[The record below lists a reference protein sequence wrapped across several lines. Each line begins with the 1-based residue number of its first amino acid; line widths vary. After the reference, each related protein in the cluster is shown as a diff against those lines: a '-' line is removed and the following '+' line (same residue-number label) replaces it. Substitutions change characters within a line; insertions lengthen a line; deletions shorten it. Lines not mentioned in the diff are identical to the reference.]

1 MMPAAEPQASA
12 IGRSLCVLFVVA
24 VLLRFGVFL
33 TASHLY
39 QMPLSRFAVKG
50 DGGSYLAYASAIL
63 GDSSQLTEYDRRV
76 FPGYPLLIAAGHLG
90 GLSLPLSALLIDWIS
105 AGVAVATAGALFAE
119 RRVAWAMVFLV
130 PHYLTNSSLAMSEAP
145 LLAFTLAGLLL
156 IVRGRHAL
164 LGGILL
170 GFAGLI
176 RPMACFA
183 VIGVMLT
190 LLAQRRVRDLLIS
203 GACAAAVFAVGVIAL
218 HLLSGDA
225 LRGLRIYHDSPRTY
239 GGEIFVMPFQSLL
252 TTPAREHVSIG
263 FVVYIYAHV
272 LIVLSAC
279 ALLAWRAL
287 RRSSTIVLDLLALGW
302 LVGNTLF
309 QLCIGSGWGF
319 RHFPRFAIPAQ
330 PALFWA
336 LHPYLPRRAWP
347 WIVAATGIFCM
358 AVQCVNLA
366 P

>member
-1 MMPAAEPQASA
+1 MTAAAEPQAPA
-12 IGRSLCVLFVVA
+12 TGRSLLVLFVIA
-24 VLLRFGVFL
+24 VLLRVGVFL
-33 TASHLY
+33 AASHIY
-39 QMPLSRFAVKG
+39 HIPLAQYAVKG

-76 FPGYPLLIAAGHLG
+76 FPGYPALIALGHLCG
-90 GLSLPLSALLIDWIS
+90 VSLPLAALLIDWIS
-105 AGVAVATAGALFAE
+105 AGVAVVAAGLLFVE

-145 LLAFTLAGLLL
+145 LLAITLVGLLL
-156 IVRGRHAL
+156 MVRGRHVL
-164 LGGILL
+164 IGGVLL

-183 VIGVMLT
+183 VFGVIIALLT
-190 LLAQRRVRDLLIS
+190 QRRLRDLFI
-203 GACAAAVFAVGVIAL
+203 GAAGAAAVFAAGVIAL

-225 LRGLRIYHDSPRTY
+225 LRGVRIYHNSPRTY
-239 GGEIFVMPFQSLL
+239 GGEIFVLPFQSLL
-252 TTPAREHVSIG
+252 TTPAREHVSVG

-272 LIVLSAC
+272 IIVLSAC
-279 ALLAWRAL
+279 TVLALRAL
-287 RRSSTIVLDLLALGW
+287 RRSSMIVLDLLALGW
-302 LVGNTLF
+302 LGGNTLF

-330 PALFWA
+330 PALFRA
-336 LHPYLPRRAWP
+336 LHPYLPRRVWP
-347 WIVAATGIFCM
+347 WILAAAGIFYM
-358 AVQCVNLA
+358 AVECVNLT